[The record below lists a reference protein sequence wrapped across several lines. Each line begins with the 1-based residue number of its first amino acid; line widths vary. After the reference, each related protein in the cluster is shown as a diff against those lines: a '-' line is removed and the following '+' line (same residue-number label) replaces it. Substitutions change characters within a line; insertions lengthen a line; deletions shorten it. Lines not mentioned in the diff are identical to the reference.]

1 MRLLFI
7 RFSSIGD
14 IVFTTPAIRCAKQQI
29 PGVELHFLTKA
40 SMKAVTEANPY
51 IDHFHYFDKDL
62 NATIKDLKAVQ
73 FDYIIDL
80 HKNLRTFQIQKA
92 LGVPSL
98 SYQKLSL
105 QKLLLTKLHLNYMP
119 ARHIVDRSLDALS
132 ALGVVNDGKGLDY
145 FIPKEAALPS
155 NALPAAFQSGYIAL
169 VIGASYASKKLPVA
183 SLQALCHKIP
193 YPIVLIGGK
202 EDQEQGTV
210 VEAIN
215 PIKIFNACGKFNLHA
230 SALLVKQSRTV
241 ISHDTGFLYI
251 ACAFHKKTVAI
262 WGATSPALQVEPY
275 YPIAQQESKKTLSK
289 ETELTTLNND
299 EWYFNAIV
307 PNLPCQPCSNYGT
320 KQCPQGHFACMKK
333 QDLQSIADKAIAYYK
348 ETID

>member
-145 FIPKEAALPS
+145 FIPKKAALPS

-262 WGATSPALQVEPY
+262 WGATAPALQVEPY
-275 YPIAQQESKKTLSK
+275 YPTAQQESKN
-289 ETELTTLNND
+289 EM
-299 EWYFNAIV
+299 YFNSIV
-307 PNLPCQPCSNYGT
+307 PDLPCQPCSNYGT

-333 QDLQSIADKAIAYYK
+333 QDLQSIADKAIAYFK